1 ILSEDMTLIFPKNVI
16 QGSAKCSVSVIGDI
30 MGRALKN
37 LDGLLRLPSGCGEQ
51 NMIVLAPNIYILQYL
66 SVTAQLTATIR
77 ATAIGYL
84 QSGYQGQLNY
94 RHSDGSYST
103 FGYDAS
109 NTCLILLK
117 QFTLLTAF
125 VLRSFGLAR
134 NFIYIDPN
142 VLQSAKNWLISRQG
156 SDGCFMQQGTLYHND
171 MK

>member
-1 ILSEDMTLIFPKNVI
+1 
-16 QGSAKCSVSVIGDI
+16 DI

-37 LDGLLRLPSGCGEQ
+37 LDSLLRMPSGCGEQ

-66 SVTAQLTATIR
+66 EVTAQLTATIR

-109 NTCLILLK
+109 NTW
-117 QFTLLTAF
+117 LTAF

-134 NFIYIDPN
+134 DFIYIDPN
-142 VLQSAKNWLISRQG
+142 VLQSAKDWLISKQG

-171 MK
+171 MKGGVGDDITMTGYIVASLLELDVPVT